1 MSTFDDI
8 AEKMIRMIERSDFE
22 KQTMLRLIAKK
33 DSKSQREMW
42 LSFYRSLINRE
53 LMITIQEIPEP
64 EKSELKAYA
73 YSLYKDNGLTQE
85 EAMDVCRCLV
95 TIEYYLQKYGK
106 E

>member
-1 MSTFDDI
+1 MSVFDDM
-8 AEKMIRMIERSDFE
+8 AKEMIRIIEQSDLN
-22 KQTMLRLIAKK
+22 KQTTLNLIAKK
-33 DSKSQREMW
+33 ESKSQREMW
-42 LSFYRSLINRE
+42 LSFYRSLINRG

-64 EKSELKAYA
+64 HKSELKSYA

-106 E
+106 Q